1 MERGLQKVHVVLG
14 SLSVRALKGEGAKF
28 CSRGLWMAPYVHI
41 TLLHIYIGPS
51 FESVAQ
57 LSCQVVGKLF
67 GCTFPPFLPT
77 YICSIEGVE

>member
-1 MERGLQKVHVVLG
+1 MGLSTWTTIFCVHSKYFRVK
-14 SLSVRALKGEGAKF
+14 SLKCPKICL
-28 CSRGLWMAPYVHI
+28 RGLWMAHYVHI

-77 YICSIEGVE
+77 YICTM